1 MTSMENKTQNSQLSF
16 KDELHARPYI
26 KLSNNLRVF
35 HFAYLI
41 KENDDKKSWA
51 YLDKFLSKINFQN
64 LPKEASKYWVA
75 EGKNLIIRYECHTE
89 FIYLTLI
96 YPNKIENENKTNLNC
111 LMKILRL
118 LPIRLFEKFSWR
130 TFIVIMD

>member
-1 MTSMENKTQNSQLSF
+1 MTNMENQTQNSLLSF

-51 YLDKFLSKINFQN
+51 YLDKF
-64 LPKEASKYWVA
+64 
-75 EGKNLIIRYECHTE
+75 
-89 FIYLTLI
+89 
-96 YPNKIENENKTNLNC
+96 
-111 LMKILRL
+111 
-118 LPIRLFEKFSWR
+118 
-130 TFIVIMD
+130 

>member
-1 MTSMENKTQNSQLSF
+1 MINMENQTQNSILSF

-64 LPKEASKYWVA
+64 LPKGS
-75 EGKNLIIRYECHTE
+75 L
-89 FIYLTLI
+89 
-96 YPNKIENENKTNLNC
+96 
-111 LMKILRL
+111 KILG
-118 LPIRLFEKFSWR
+118 S
-130 TFIVIMD
+130 